1 MKKLNKKKNIFPD
14 QLSMEV
20 DESVEKVQVSESQE
34 DVGINEDFE
43 NPPSAASLDITS
55 SSIPNERSEIG
66 VQVETMFFT
75 TKFMDF
81 ISNEND
87 FVTAT
92 AQSLKIFETIVGMV
106 KIVYGESL
114 PNCKITL
121 RERIIMTYVKL
132 KQNVSYSFLGLLFKC
147 NANHCQRIF
156 YTTLKMLSQCLKVA
170 IPWPSKE
177 ELSKNLPECFKDFED
192 TRVVVDCTEI
202 FIQAPNKLCCQEL
215 TYSSYKSSATCK
227 IMTAITPGGLISYF
241 SKSYGGRVSDTVI
254 FQQSDLIKLLE
265 SGDAVMTDRGFLIE
279 ELCARNNWKLIRP
292 PFMKDKKQLSK
303 NEAILTS
310 KIAKARVHVERSNQR
325 IKAFAVLGGTMSV
338 KLIPILDEI
347 FTVVCGTVNLSSP
360 IFKDDKFMK
369 K

>member
-147 NANHCQRIF
+147 SANHCQRIF

-177 ELSKNLPECFKDFED
+177 EISKNLPE
-192 TRVVVDCTEI
+192 
-202 FIQAPNKLCCQEL
+202 
-215 TYSSYKSSATCK
+215 
-227 IMTAITPGGLISYF
+227 
-241 SKSYGGRVSDTVI
+241 
-254 FQQSDLIKLLE
+254 
-265 SGDAVMTDRGFLIE
+265 
-279 ELCARNNWKLIRP
+279 
-292 PFMKDKKQLSK
+292 
-303 NEAILTS
+303 
-310 KIAKARVHVERSNQR
+310 
-325 IKAFAVLGGTMSV
+325 
-338 KLIPILDEI
+338 
-347 FTVVCGTVNLSSP
+347 
-360 IFKDDKFMK
+360 
-369 K
+369 